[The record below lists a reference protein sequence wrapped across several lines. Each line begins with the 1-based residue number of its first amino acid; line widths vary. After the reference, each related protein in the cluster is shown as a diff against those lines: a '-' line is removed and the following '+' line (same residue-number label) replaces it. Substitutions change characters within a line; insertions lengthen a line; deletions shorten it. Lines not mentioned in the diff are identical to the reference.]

1 MSTQSEFEFQR
12 FKTELGVSVVHQLVS
27 LDIGTFHRIYHN
39 DT

>member
-12 FKTELGVSVVHQLVS
+12 FKTELGVSVVRQLVS
-27 LDIGTFHRIYHN
+27 LDIGSLYWNWPR